1 MIKFY
6 HKLLIILTTIT
17 VVSFL
22 ILGFIVHNSIYTIS
36 VEHQK
41 KELQKH
47 AQQIISLHHNHN
59 DRRIQ
64 SLAETYESNILILDK
79 GKTYRV
85 NTKQDF
91 NIEKRKAELLR
102 QLKSENPV
110 YILDGKAG
118 EYLFGI
124 EKGNVTLLMSGEYDT
139 VYALQMQ
146 FWKYLILMGIVF
158 IALIFFTVRYIN
170 RTYIQPINEVSY
182 AASLLTQG
190 NYRVRV
196 PESSVKETRELYV
209 TINVLA
215 RRLERLNSEQ
225 KIQRNRLVT
234 TLENIPSA
242 VLMIDKHG
250 NIVVAN
256 KTFYDIFNENTNVEQ
271 QNYEKLLHPTLK
283 KLVVEGFRTEKPVYD
298 QVELHLNQ
306 IHQKFFD
313 TSCVP
318 ILTRT
323 KKRLQGM
330 VIVLHDITQLK
341 KLENLRRDFVA
352 NVSHELKTPITSIK
366 GFTETLLDGA
376 KNDEASLDMFLNI
389 MLKESNRI
397 QSLVDDLLDLS
408 KIEQNTELDKHSIRL
423 SKVAHHALEM
433 IQPLAQDKNIEL
445 IDEINDNV
453 TAMADESK
461 MSQVIVNLL
470 SNAVNYSPPDKTIT
484 IRVYNKERC
493 KVIEVIDQGI
503 GIAKEET
510 YRIFERFY
518 RVDKARSRDSGG
530 TGLGLSITKHI
541 VEGYQ
546 GTIEVESELGN
557 GSIFRVQLPE

>member
-118 EYLFGI
+118 EYLFGV
-124 EKGNVTLLMSGEYDT
+124 ENGNVTLLMSGEYDT

-256 KTFYDIFNENTNVEQ
+256 KTFYDIFNENTNVEH
-271 QNYEKLLHPTLK
+271 QNYEKFLHPTLK

-546 GTIEVESELGN
+546 GTIEVESELGK

>member
-256 KTFYDIFNENTNVEQ
+256 KTFYEIFNENTNVEQ

-546 GTIEVESELGN
+546 GTIEVESELGK

>member
-256 KTFYDIFNENTNVEQ
+256 KTFYDIFNENTNVEH
-271 QNYEKLLHPTLK
+271 QNYEKFLHPTLK

-546 GTIEVESELGN
+546 GTIEVESELGK

>member
-298 QVELHLNQ
+298 QVELLLNQ

-397 QSLVDDLLDLS
+397 QSLIDDLLDLS

-546 GTIEVESELGN
+546 GTIEVESELGK

>member
-352 NVSHELKTPITSIK
+352 NVFHELKTPITSIK

-546 GTIEVESELGN
+546 GTIEVESELGK

>member
-41 KELQKH
+41 EELQKH

-546 GTIEVESELGN
+546 GTIEVESELGK

>member
-1 MIKFY
+1 
-6 HKLLIILTTIT
+6 
-17 VVSFL
+17 
-22 ILGFIVHNSIYTIS
+22 
-36 VEHQK
+36 
-41 KELQKH
+41 
-47 AQQIISLHHNHN
+47 
-59 DRRIQ
+59 
-64 SLAETYESNILILDK
+64 
-79 GKTYRV
+79 

-256 KTFYDIFNENTNVEQ
+256 KTFYEIFNENTNVEQ

-546 GTIEVESELGN
+546 GTIEVESELGK

>member
-484 IRVYNKERC
+484 IRVYNKELC

-546 GTIEVESELGN
+546 GTIEVESELGK

>member
-47 AQQIISLHHNHN
+47 GQQIISLHHNHN

-64 SLAETYESNILILDK
+64 SLAETYESDILILDK

-546 GTIEVESELGN
+546 GTIEVESELGK